1 MYCNC
6 DHLSPADIFPEYQK
20 LVKFS
25 VINAR
30 HFSFDCRLVSTTDNL
45 VPSGERPHSS
55 SQEFF
60 VFKQPIKIT
69 KLIRK
74 SYVSRQSPS
83 ILVPRLHRLG
93 DEKRAM
99 GTRMGTHCQR
109 GWTSETPFS
118 YSDPDHSFL
127 KIVFKFKETNSV
139 TMLTDRCGS
148 RTFQREN
155 SISNREW
162 EKQYNMSLSPLIPIR
177 FTGSLSF
184 VSCQAFLM

>member
-6 DHLSPADIFPEYQK
+6 NYLFSAKIFPEHQK
-20 LVKFS
+20 LVKFR
-25 VINAR
+25 VIKAR
-30 HFSFDCRLVSTTDNL
+30 HFFVRLPSVSTTDNL

-55 SQEFF
+55 AQEFF
-60 VFKQPIKIT
+60 VFKQPIKKIWINS
-69 KLIRK
+69 KILCLK
-74 SYVSRQSPS
+74 SPS
-83 ILVPRLHRLG
+83 ILVPRLRRLG

-99 GTRMGTHCQR
+99 GTRMGTSCER
-109 GWTSETPFS
+109 SWTSDTPFS
-118 YSDPDHSFL
+118 YPDPDHSFL
-127 KIVFKFKETNSV
+127 EIVFKFKETNSV

-184 VSCQAFLM
+184 VSCQAFLI